1 MAKALHDKTFNDNVP
16 VVVSI
21 CTITYNHSKFIT
33 ECIEGFLNQECDFRV
48 EIIIY
53 DDASNDG
60 TSDIIK
66 KYAASHPTIIRP
78 ILLSENQY
86 SKGVNPYY
94 SYVFPITKG
103 AYIAICD
110 GDDYWSDPAKLL
122 RQVSILEA
130 EPNTAITY
138 GPVHAFNEEGTIESY
153 RGGACRNLSPNELKL
168 GPPINTLTVCFRNI
182 FKDALPPLFLRNS
195 PVGDLTVW
203 AMLGYHGGGRYIADM
218 PPANY
223 RIHQGGILSLIPRR
237 KTYFM
242 AVMTY
247 LSIAAYHS
255 ENNDNSSAQLCL
267 KNATGVINRKLLAR
281 FDDVDINDTSFRAK
295 VRQWNRRRKLRRET
309 KKMRR
314 KK

>member
-1 MAKALHDKTFNDNVP
+1 MTKALRNKVFNDNVP
-16 VVVSI
+16 VMVSI

-78 ILLSENQY
+78 ILLNENQY

-110 GDDYWSDPAKLL
+110 GDDYWNDPAKLS

-138 GPVHAFNEEGTIESY
+138 GPVHAFNEEGTVESY
-153 RGGACRNLSPNELKL
+153 RGGACRNLSSNELKL
-168 GPPINTLTVCFRNI
+168 GPAINSLTVCFRNI
-182 FKDALPPLFLRNS
+182 FKDAPPPLFLRNS
-195 PVGDLTVW
+195 PIGDLTVW
-203 AMLGYHGGGRYIADM
+203 AMLGYHGSGRYITEM
-218 PPANY
+218 PSANY
-223 RIHQGGILSLIPRR
+223 RIHQGGILSLIPQR

-242 AVMTY
+242 TAMTY

-255 ENNDNSSAQLCL
+255 ENNDNSSAELCL
-267 KNATGVINRKLLAR
+267 KNATGLINIKLLAR
-281 FDDVDINDTSFRAK
+281 VDDEDISDISLYAK
-295 VRQWNRRRKLRRET
+295 VRLWNRRRKLRRET
-309 KKMRR
+309 KKIPQA
-314 KK
+314 K